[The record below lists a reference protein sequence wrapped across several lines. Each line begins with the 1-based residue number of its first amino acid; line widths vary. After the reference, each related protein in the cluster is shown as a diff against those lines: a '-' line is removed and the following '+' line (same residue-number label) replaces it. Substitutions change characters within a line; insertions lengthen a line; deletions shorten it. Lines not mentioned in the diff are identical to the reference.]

1 MIRFL
6 ITYDTPTD
14 PTAFDRH
21 YQEVHVPLAQ
31 QLPGLIDYTVVRD
44 PQQVRGAAYYQIAEL
59 TWPDWETARAAFAS
73 PQGQATAA
81 DMANLDAPT
90 RSCLYE
96 VP

>member
-21 YQEVHVPLAQ
+21 YQDVHVPLTR

-59 TWPDWETARAAFAS
+59 TWPDWETVRAAFAS
-73 PQGQATAA
+73 GPGHGSRHGQ
-81 DMANLDAPT
+81 P
-90 RSCLYE
+90 
-96 VP
+96 